1 MSKNKKYQ
9 SKKKR
14 KKITALGAVLFL
26 ALIVFVALLVYFIY
40 FKIEDNKK
48 LPTGPIIAEE
58 EESKIEEN
66 KLSMLMV
73 GDYLIHTSI
82 YNEAY
87 KNTN

>member
-14 KKITALGAVLFL
+14 KKITAFGAVLIL
-26 ALIVFVALLVYFIY
+26 ALIVLIGLLIYFVV
-40 FKIEDNKK
+40 FKIEDNKQ
-48 LPTGPIIAEE
+48 LPTGPIIADETP
-58 EESKIEEN
+58 KIEEN
-66 KLSMLMV
+66 KLSMVMV